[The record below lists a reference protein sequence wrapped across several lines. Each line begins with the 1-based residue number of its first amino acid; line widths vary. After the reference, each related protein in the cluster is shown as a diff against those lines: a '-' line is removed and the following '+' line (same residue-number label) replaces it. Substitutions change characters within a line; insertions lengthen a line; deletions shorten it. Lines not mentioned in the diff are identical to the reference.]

1 MYLQAP
7 ARAEYIIERNR
18 IAMSKIDTNSLRIA
32 VSNFQ
37 RYATPKSPD
46 KDRPCTARELQI
58 AVKRASEMMSIFIA
72 ELENME

>member
-7 ARAEYIIERNR
+7 ARAEYEGKDGIVL
-18 IAMSKIDTNSLRIA
+18 SKIDTKSLHLA
-32 VSNFQ
+32 VYNFEH
-37 RYATPKSPD
+37 YATPKSPD

-58 AVKRASEMMSIFIA
+58 AVKRASEMMRIFIA